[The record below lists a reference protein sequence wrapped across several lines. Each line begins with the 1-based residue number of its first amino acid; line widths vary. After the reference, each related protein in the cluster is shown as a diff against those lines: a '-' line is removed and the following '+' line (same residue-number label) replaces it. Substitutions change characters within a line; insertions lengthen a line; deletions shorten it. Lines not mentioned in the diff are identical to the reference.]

1 MPTTLLNPPRQQ
13 VCNQSEGTTSNI
25 PPKSRIWRKASN
37 LSSSPS
43 SLHPSP
49 FATKHGI
56 YSPATRVPVKPSTS
70 SKSASTPK
78 TGALPLSG
86 ADVSSLSIPT
96 PPSQM
101 RIRTLASPPAASA
114 SSSSSAVPA
123 RPSWDSNVK
132 NPAIYRLTP
141 QEQARR
147 NAALQSSQPRGRR
160 DKGSE
165 RSQRRETSKREA
177 LSVPTSPFAGRE
189 KAVAGPPLGSMA
201 ARLALG
207 PMQGRSFPQGGGKD
221 FSHAGACWDWKAFLH
236 EGNGGPGERSSPQ
249 RAFDPSLTRI
259 HSTPDG
265 RRENASQK
273 CPRSLAEAAHRAKA
287 AECLASNK
295 YLQAEMS
302 AFQDRLSRTQASRSS
317 LSDFAPRGARSAAPT
332 RGQRPQTLG
341 RKSSSLIQP
350 LSSSYSSHLPSSIS
364 SSTPKVPP
372 RPAPRPPQP
381 APPHTTTA
389 RTRPLS
395 VDTPSSLTPRDAAAF
410 FRTLLA
416 CPPLGPLMSTAELQ
430 FLRSVSPC
438 DASSLPP
445 SFLLSLA
452 ARMADR
458 LSALQEENEVLQARL
473 ALSEVR
479 REGLREGLREG
490 IKEGAGTSQDPLSTE
505 KTANDVKQ
513 GTPLA
518 SIPFPKQ
525 PSRGIHHDNEG
536 GTKNGELPTSG
547 QQKPSARAA
556 EAINAMKKGGS
567 VRGGRE
573 EGNDKTASLRVSW
586 LDASVTAEE
595 NAALLT
601 ALEGIYPAPAI
612 QRDRACAPAAVV
624 LNGRGSGGP
633 GNEGEKEASLASSPA
648 TFGPYLGAP
657 APLFEELG
665 RWMRPGSWRRT
676 LRPQR

>member
-1 MPTTLLNPPRQQ
+1 
-13 VCNQSEGTTSNI
+13 
-25 PPKSRIWRKASN
+25 
-37 LSSSPS
+37 
-43 SLHPSP
+43 
-49 FATKHGI
+49 
-56 YSPATRVPVKPSTS
+56 
-70 SKSASTPK
+70 
-78 TGALPLSG
+78 
-86 ADVSSLSIPT
+86 
-96 PPSQM
+96 M
-101 RIRTLASPPAASA
+101 RTRTLASPPAASA

-132 NPAIYRLTP
+132 NPAIYRLNP

-147 NAALQSSQPRGRR
+147 KAALQSSQPRGRR

-165 RSQRRETSKREA
+165 RSQSRETSKREA
-177 LSVPTSPFAGRE
+177 LSVPTSPLAGRE
-189 KAVAGPPLGSMA
+189 KAVAGPPSGSLA

-221 FSHAGACWDWKAFLH
+221 FSHAGACWDWKAFVH
-236 EGNGGPGERSSPQ
+236 ERNGGSGDRSSPQ
-249 RAFDPSLTRI
+249 RAFDPSLTGIR
-259 HSTPDG
+259 STPDG

-273 CPRSLAEAAHRAKA
+273 CPRSLAGAARRAEA
-287 AECLASNK
+287 AECLASSKNW
-295 YLQAEMS
+295 QAEMS
-302 AFQDRLSRTQASRSS
+302 AFQERLSRTQTSRSS
-317 LSDFAPRGARSAAPT
+317 LSDFAPRGARSAASAPAPP
-332 RGQRPQTLG
+332 RQLVPPSPLPARWQRPQTHG
-341 RKSSSLIQP
+341 RKSSSSTQP
-350 LSSSYSSHLPSSIS
+350 SSSSYSSHLPSSIS

-372 RPAPRPPQP
+372 RPASHPPQP

-389 RTRPLS
+389 RTRPVS

-416 CPPLGPLMSTAELQ
+416 CPPLGPLMSTAEEQL
-430 FLRSVSPC
+430 LRSVSPC

-445 SFLLSLA
+445 SFLLSLS

-458 LSALQEENEVLQARL
+458 LSAMQEENEVLQARL
-473 ALSEVR
+473 ARSEVR

-490 IKEGAGTSQDPLSTE
+490 MKEGAGASQDPLSME
-505 KTANDVKQ
+505 KMANDVKQ

-518 SIPFPKQ
+518 SIPFTKQ
-525 PSRGIHHDNEG
+525 PSRGIHHDNER

-556 EAINAMKKGGS
+556 EAIHAMKKGGS

-573 EGNDKTASLRVSW
+573 HGKDKTAALRVSW

-595 NAALLT
+595 NAALLK

-612 QRDRACAPAAVV
+612 ERDRGCAPAAVV
-624 LNGRGSGGP
+624 VNGKGSEDPGSEGG
-633 GNEGEKEASLASSPA
+633 KEASLASFSPA
-648 TFGPYLGAP
+648 TVGTYLGAP

>member
-1 MPTTLLNPPRQQ
+1 
-13 VCNQSEGTTSNI
+13 
-25 PPKSRIWRKASN
+25 
-37 LSSSPS
+37 
-43 SLHPSP
+43 
-49 FATKHGI
+49 
-56 YSPATRVPVKPSTS
+56 
-70 SKSASTPK
+70 
-78 TGALPLSG
+78 
-86 ADVSSLSIPT
+86 
-96 PPSQM
+96 
-101 RIRTLASPPAASA
+101 
-114 SSSSSAVPA
+114 
-123 RPSWDSNVK
+123 
-132 NPAIYRLTP
+132 
-141 QEQARR
+141 
-147 NAALQSSQPRGRR
+147 
-160 DKGSE
+160 
-165 RSQRRETSKREA
+165 
-177 LSVPTSPFAGRE
+177 
-189 KAVAGPPLGSMA
+189 
-201 ARLALG
+201 
-207 PMQGRSFPQGGGKD
+207 
-221 FSHAGACWDWKAFLH
+221 
-236 EGNGGPGERSSPQ
+236 
-249 RAFDPSLTRI
+249 
-259 HSTPDG
+259 
-265 RRENASQK
+265 
-273 CPRSLAEAAHRAKA
+273 
-287 AECLASNK
+287 
-295 YLQAEMS
+295 
-302 AFQDRLSRTQASRSS
+302 
-317 LSDFAPRGARSAAPT
+317 
-332 RGQRPQTLG
+332 
-341 RKSSSLIQP
+341 
-350 LSSSYSSHLPSSIS
+350 
-364 SSTPKVPP
+364 
-372 RPAPRPPQP
+372 
-381 APPHTTTA
+381 
-389 RTRPLS
+389 
-395 VDTPSSLTPRDAAAF
+395 
-410 FRTLLA
+410 
-416 CPPLGPLMSTAELQ
+416 MSTAELQ

-490 IKEGAGTSQDPLSTE
+490 MKEGAGTSQDPLSTE
-505 KTANDVKQ
+505 KMANDVKQ

-525 PSRGIHHDNEG
+525 PSRGSHHDNEG

-612 QRDRACAPAAVV
+612 QRDRACVPAAVV

-633 GNEGEKEASLASSPA
+633 GSEGGKEASLASSPA

-676 LRPQR
+676 LRPQG